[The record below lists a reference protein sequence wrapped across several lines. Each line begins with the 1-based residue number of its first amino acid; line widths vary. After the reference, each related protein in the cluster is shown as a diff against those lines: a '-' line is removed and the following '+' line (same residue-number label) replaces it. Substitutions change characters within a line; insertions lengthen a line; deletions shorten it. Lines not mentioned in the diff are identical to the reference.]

1 MSDPL
6 DRLKKLAEE
15 TRTAGPVPVEHAWMK
30 LFGAFMLIGNTD
42 AIRRD
47 PKAKRLYDKASDA
60 SAQLGIHLADQG
72 FDIEF

>member
-1 MSDPL
+1 MNDPL
-6 DRLKKLAEE
+6 DRLEKLAGE
-15 TRTAGPVPVEHAWMK
+15 TRTAGAVPVERAWME
-30 LFGAFMLIGNTD
+30 LTGAFMLIGNTD

-60 SAQLGIHLADQG
+60 SAQLGFYLEAQG